1 MDANLLSPY
10 ADDVRNKKK
19 PIGPEQR
26 NENQPDSN
34 EDE

>member
-1 MDANLLSPY
+1 MDANLFSPY
-10 ADDVRNKKK
+10 AVEVRSKKK

-26 NENQPDSN
+26 NENHPDSN